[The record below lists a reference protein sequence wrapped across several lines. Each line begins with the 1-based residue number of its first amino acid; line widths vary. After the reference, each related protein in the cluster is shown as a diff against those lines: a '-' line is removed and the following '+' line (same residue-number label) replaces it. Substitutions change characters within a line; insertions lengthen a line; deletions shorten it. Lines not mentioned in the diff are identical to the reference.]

1 MKNPKKKCGIEK
13 FVSQEM
19 MIKELQAELAYA
31 NQEIEFLK
39 KNCCFG
45 RGRSEVMKVSPSAKY
60 QLIYEMTNQ
69 PENAL
74 SVSKLCEIACVSRSG
89 YYDWSLMQKN
99 GGSSISSMKP
109 CRRNI

>member
-31 NQEIEFLK
+31 NQE
-39 KNCCFG
+39 FG
-45 RGRSEVMKVSPSAKY
+45 S
-60 QLIYEMTNQ
+60 L
-69 PENAL
+69 
-74 SVSKLCEIACVSRSG
+74 IACVSRSG

-99 GGSSISSMKP
+99 GGREKNRTMLILNW
-109 CRRNI
+109 CFQLINIEDMIKGLVEYI

>member
-1 MKNPKKKCGIEK
+1 
-13 FVSQEM
+13 
-19 MIKELQAELAYA
+19 
-31 NQEIEFLK
+31 
-39 KNCCFG
+39 
-45 RGRSEVMKVSPSAKY
+45 MKVSPSAKY

-99 GGSSISSMKP
+99 GGREKNRTMLILNW
-109 CRRNI
+109 CFQLINIEDMIKGLVEYI